1 MGRSIAEL
9 RQEATNFAEGIGAQP
24 DQFPWKAVVHDMRQ
38 ARYLGASAE
47 EVLSWVGLD
56 EVLRTVPGNSGV
68 AMERETAGTAP
79 ETVEAVEELT
89 RLWPLARNKARSEEM
104 DIRLRDLAE
113 IAVDG
118 GIGMTALARY
128 MKVSRGTVRNLM
140 HPGYAY
146 QTPYERETYRNE
158 RRMARRDRAELLG

>member
-1 MGRSIAEL
+1 MSRSIEEL
-9 RQEATNFAEGIGAQP
+9 RKEATYFAEQLQVQP
-24 DQFPWKAVVHDMRQ
+24 DKFPWKAVVHDMRQ
-38 ARYLGASAE
+38 AYNQGASLS

-56 EVLRTVPGNSGV
+56 TVLEVHPGQGEV
-68 AMERETAGTAP
+68 GHATP
-79 ETVEAVEELT
+79 EAAEAAEELT